1 MTDLSPLAAAED
13 AKRRRDIGGEIG
25 ALIAGA
31 DDLARQPWAPLRPGD
46 VVLCYLPGST
56 PYGQTF
62 VAVPDETDIDG
73 HAMMR
78 EVSRNP
84 EFSDLGLDPNLAGFY
99 ELWFEAGPH
108 TLTVIRA
115 GAVVFGTPARAAG
128 RTS

>member
-25 ALIAGA
+25 ALIAGGDA
-31 DDLARQPWAPLRPGD
+31 LARQPWAPLRPGD
-46 VVLCYLPGST
+46 VVLCHLPGT
-56 PYGQTF
+56 PAYGQTF
-62 VAVPDETDIDG
+62 LAVPDETDVDG

-78 EVSRNP
+78 EVSRTGFP
-84 EFSDLGLDPNLAGFY
+84 DDLEEPDLAGFY

-115 GAVVFGTPARAAG
+115 GAVVFGSPARTTG

>member
-46 VVLCYLPGST
+46 VVLCYLPGI

-62 VAVPDETDIDG
+62 LAVPDETDIDG

-78 EVSRNP
+78 EVSRTGTT
-84 EFSDLGLDPNLAGFY
+84 EDASLSGFY

-115 GAVVFGTPARAAG
+115 GAVVFGTPARATG

>member
-25 ALIAGA
+25 ALIAGG

-46 VVLCYLPGST
+46 VVLCHTPGIA
-56 PYGQTF
+56 YGQTF
-62 VAVPDETDIDG
+62 LAVDDETDVDG

-78 EVSRNP
+78 EVSRTDEHADP
-84 EFSDLGLDPNLAGFY
+84 GLVGFF
-99 ELWFEAGPH
+99 ELWFEAGKH

-115 GAVVFGTPARAAG
+115 GAVVFGAPARTG